1 MNLYFDD
8 DGVAHEYNDEFDLT
22 IHCETA
28 EELEHV
34 KKLLKNIPRWI
45 SVSERMPE
53 EREWIGT
60 KRFATTKSGKVLIT
74 LVDNLVI
81 DGNKKPYYGD
91 RVVVCDHFENG
102 KMRTKFHGT
111 PIAWMPLP
119 EPCESDVMKE
129 ER

>member
-1 MNLYFDD
+1 MKMSIEDFMDFVYDMLSEDPDNIRANKIIDAACNLMED
-8 DGVAHEYNDEFDLT
+8 
-22 IHCETA
+22 
-28 EELEHV
+28 
-34 KKLLKNIPRWI
+34 KWI
-45 SVSERMPE
+45 LCSERMPE
-53 EREWIGT
+53 EHEWIGT

-102 KMRTKFHGT
+102 EMRTKFHGT

-119 EPCESDVMKE
+119 EPYKNDAIKRE